1 MLKSLRFQFAV
12 AMGVAFVGAHAQA
25 NPFSSKEIDRK
36 VAALLKRMTLEEKV
50 GQLVQFSNG
59 NATGPDN
66 VRVDQKALIAKGGM
80 GSILN
85 ASGAKEVN
93 DIQRQAMEGSRLKIP
108 LLFGLD
114 VIHGYR
120 TVFPVPLGLSASWDP
135 GLIERTARAA
145 AIEATSE
152 GVRWTFSPMVDIAR
166 DARWG
171 RIMEGAGE
179 DPYLGSL
186 IGAAYVR
193 GYQGKD
199 LTDPTSMIACAKHY
213 VAYGGA
219 EAGRDYNTVD
229 ISERVLR
236 DVYLPPFQAVSDA
249 GAGTFMSAFNAL
261 QGVPTSAN
269 RHTLTDILRGEWGFR
284 GFVVSDWD
292 SIGELMA
299 HGIALDKRDA
309 TLKAL
314 TAGVDMD
321 MASNAYAS
329 QIVSL
334 VKSGELKQRV
344 VDEAT
349 ARVLRIKVAMGLF
362 DHPYTDENR
371 AKKDILAPAHIAL
384 ARDAAE
390 ASFVLLKNES
400 VLPIAP
406 SKRVALIGPLADSA
420 DDMLGEWAVRGHKED
435 VVDLRTALA
444 DRLNGNLL
452 YAKGTDVQGDSE
464 AGFAAALEAARQAD
478 VVVMAL
484 GEGRFMSGE
493 STSRTNLGL
502 PGNQLKLLQ
511 QVVATGKPVV
521 LVLFNGRPLTLPWEA
536 EHVPAILEAWF
547 PGVQAGPALVRTLFG
562 DANPSGRLTA
572 SFPRSVGQ
580 LPIYYNRMST
590 GRPSSPS
597 APHERFTSIY
607 IDELT
612 TPQFPFGW
620 GLSYTKFD
628 YSAPR
633 LVSRA
638 VRASDL
644 NAGRATVEIEATVKN
659 TGDRPGVEVAQLY
672 VNERGTSVVRP
683 IRELKGFRR
692 LSLAPGQSETVRFTL
707 TGKDLSFWNLD
718 MKHVAEP
725 GELTFWVAPNA
736 EAGTP
741 VTIKIEK

>member
-1 MLKSLRFQFAV
+1 MLKSSFLFAF
-12 AMGVAFVGAHAQA
+12 AALGVTASAQTS
-25 NPFSSKEIDRK
+25 PFSSKEIDRK
-36 VAALLKRMTLEEKV
+36 VANLLKQMTLEEKV

-66 VRVDQKALIAKGGM
+66 VRVDQKALIARGGM

-85 ASGAKEVN
+85 ASGAKEIN
-93 DIQRQAMEGSRLKIP
+93 DLQRQAMEGSRLKIP

-120 TVFPVPLGLSASWDP
+120 TVFPVPLGLSASWNTD
-135 GLIERTARAA
+135 LIERTARAA
-145 AIEATSE
+145 AVEATSE

-186 IGAAYVR
+186 VGAAYVR
-193 GYQGKD
+193 GYQGKN
-199 LTDPTSMIACAKHY
+199 LNDPTSMIACAKHY
-213 VAYGGA
+213 VGYGGA
-219 EAGRDYNTVD
+219 EGGRDYNTVD
-229 ISERVLR
+229 MSERVLR
-236 DVYLPPFQAVSDA
+236 DVYLPPFQAASDA

-292 SIGELMA
+292 SIGELIA
-299 HGIALDKRDA
+299 HGVALDKRDA

-329 QIVSL
+329 QIVAL
-334 VKSGELKQRV
+334 VKSGDLKMRV
-344 VDEAT
+344 VDEAA
-349 ARVLRIKVAMGLF
+349 ARVLRVKVALGLF
-362 DHPYTDENR
+362 EHPYTDESR
-371 AKKDILAPAHIAL
+371 AKTEILSTANLTL
-384 ARDAAE
+384 AREAAE
-390 ASFVLLKNES
+390 SSFVLLKNDS
-400 VLPIAP
+400 VLPLDP
-406 SKRVALIGPLADSA
+406 SKRVALIGPLADSS
-420 DDMLGEWAVRGHKED
+420 DDMLGEWAVRGRKED
-435 VVDLRTALA
+435 VVNLRTMLA
-444 DRLNGNLL
+444 DTLKDKLL
-452 YAKGTDVQGDSE
+452 YAKGAEIQGESE
-464 AGFAAALEAARQAD
+464 AGFAEALDAARQAD

-502 PGNQLKLLQ
+502 PGNQLRLLQ
-511 QVVATGKPVV
+511 QVVAIGKPVV

-536 EHVPAILEAWF
+536 EHVSAILEAWY
-547 PGVQAGPALVRTLFG
+547 PGVQGGPALVKTLYG
-562 DANPSGRLTA
+562 LVNPSGRLTA

-580 LPIYYNRMST
+580 VPIYYNRMST
-590 GRPSSPS
+590 GRPASSPAS
-597 APHERFTSIY
+597 RERFSSIY
-607 IDELT
+607 IDENT
-612 TPQFPFGW
+612 NPQFPFGW

-628 YSAPR
+628 YSALR
-633 LVSRA
+633 IVSRQVSA
-638 VRASDL
+638 RDL
-644 NAGRATVEIEATVKN
+644 NAGRATIEVEATVKN
-659 TGDRPGVEVAQLY
+659 TGDRAGVEVAQLY
-672 VNERGTSVVRP
+672 IQERGTSVVRP
-683 IRELKGFRR
+683 IRELKGFQR
-692 LSLAPGQSETVRFTL
+692 LTLTPGQSQTVHFTL
-707 TGKDLSFWNLD
+707 TGKDLAFWNLD

-725 GELTFWVAPNA
+725 CELSVWVAPNA

-741 VTIKIEK
+741 VKMKIEK